1 MLLSAIM
8 VSSVFSVA
16 LTAKQSGGKGERKLL
31 AGQVTKQ
38 MLGTLKNYQTSD
50 YSSAQV
56 ASWGPN
62 ANNAANRWSLE
73 DNTVTPAIDC
83 VGPGHPANEYA
94 LRYVGAGT
102 THTVRGILPTWFEA
116 APFNATLRYYVNGSR
131 TSADGKVIP
140 QISVTVD
147 WTEP

>member
-16 LTAKQSGGKGERKLL
+16 LTAKQSGGKGERKML

-38 MLGTLKNYQTSD
+38 MIGTLKNFQTSD
-50 YSSAQV
+50 YSTAQV
-56 ASWGPN
+56 ATWGPN
-62 ANNAANRWSLE
+62 ANNGANRWSLE
-73 DNTVTPAIDC
+73 DNTVTPPIDC
-83 VGPGHPANEYA
+83 VAAGHPANEYA

-102 THTVRGILPTWFEA
+102 THTVTGILPAWFEA
-116 APFNATLRYYVNGSR
+116 APFNATLKYYVNGSR
-131 TSADGKVIP
+131 TASDGKVIP
-140 QISVTVD
+140 QINVTVD